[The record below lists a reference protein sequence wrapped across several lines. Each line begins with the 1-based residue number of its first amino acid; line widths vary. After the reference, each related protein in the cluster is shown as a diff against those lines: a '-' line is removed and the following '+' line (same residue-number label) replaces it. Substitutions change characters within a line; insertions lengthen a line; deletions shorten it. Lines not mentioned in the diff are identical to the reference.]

1 VAEQGIDAMK
11 PRHRRAVL
19 IVAGV
24 AVVGVAAALI
34 LSAFRQNLVFFYTP
48 SDVVANKVP
57 ANQTFRI
64 GGLVESGSLKREGVR
79 VTFRVTD
86 TAQTITVAYDGILP
100 DLFREGKGV
109 VAEGK
114 IDSGGMFHASQVLAK
129 HDENYMPPD
138 AAHALEQAEKARRTL
153 KVPAS

>member
-1 VAEQGIDAMK
+1 MK
-11 PRHRRAVL
+11 PRHRRAAL
-19 IVAGV
+19 IVAGI
-24 AVVGVAAALI
+24 AVLGIATALI

-48 SDVVANKVP
+48 SDVVANKAP
-57 ANQTFRI
+57 ADRLFRI
-64 GGLVESGSLKREGVR
+64 GGLVETGSLHRDGVQ
-79 VTFRVTD
+79 VSFRVTD
-86 TAQTITVAYDGILP
+86 TAHAIVVTYDGILP

-109 VAEGK
+109 VAQGR
-114 IDSGGMFHASQVLAK
+114 IGPGGTFHASEVLAK

>member
-1 VAEQGIDAMK
+1 MK
-11 PRHRRAVL
+11 PRHRRAAL

-24 AVVGVAAALI
+24 AVLGVATTLV

-48 SDVVANKVP
+48 TDVVANKVP
-57 ANQTFRI
+57 ANQKFRV
-64 GGLVESGSLKREGVR
+64 GGLVEAGSVKRDGVR

-86 TAQTITVAYDGILP
+86 TAQTISVAYDGILP

-109 VAEGK
+109 VAEGR
-114 IDSGGMFHASQVLAK
+114 IEQGGLFRASQVLAK
-129 HDENYMPPD
+129 HNENYMPPD

-153 KVPAS
+153 VKQPEGARGS

>member
-1 VAEQGIDAMK
+1 MK
-11 PRHRRAVL
+11 PRHRRVAL

-24 AVVGVAAALI
+24 AVLGAATALV

-48 SDVVANKVP
+48 SDVAANKVP

-64 GGLVESGSLKREGVR
+64 GGLVENGSVHRESKGVR

-86 TAQTITVAYDGILP
+86 TASTIMVAYDGILP

-109 VAEGK
+109 VAEGR
-114 IDSGGMFHASQVLAK
+114 IEPGGVFHASQVLAK
-129 HDENYMPPD
+129 HNENYMPPD
-138 AAHALEQAEKARRTL
+138 AAHAIEQAEKARRTL
-153 KVPAS
+153 VKDPDQSRGS

>member
-1 VAEQGIDAMK
+1 MK
-11 PRHRRAVL
+11 PRHRRAG
-19 IVAGV
+19 IATT
-24 AVVGVAAALI
+24 LI

-48 SDVVANKVP
+48 SDIAANKVP
-57 ANQTFRI
+57 ANQTFRV
-64 GGLVESGSLKREGVR
+64 GGLVETGSLKREGIR

-109 VAEGK
+109 VAQGRM
-114 IDSGGMFHASQVLAK
+114 DGGGVFRASQVLAK

-153 KVPAS
+153 KVPAG

>member
-1 VAEQGIDAMK
+1 MK
-11 PRHRRAVL
+11 PRHRRAAL

-24 AVVGVAAALI
+24 AVLGIATALI

-48 SDVVANKVP
+48 SDIAANKVP
-57 ANQTFRI
+57 ADRLFRI

-86 TAQTITVAYDGILP
+86 TANTVTVAYDGILP

-109 VAEGK
+109 VAQGRIEQ
-114 IDSGGMFHASQVLAK
+114 GGLFHASEVLAK

>member
-1 VAEQGIDAMK
+1 MK
-11 PRHRRAVL
+11 PRHRRAAL

-24 AVVGVAAALI
+24 AVLGVATALV

-48 SDVVANKVP
+48 SDVAANKVP
-57 ANQTFRI
+57 TNQTFRI
-64 GGLVESGSLKREGVR
+64 GGLVENGSVHREGKGVR

-86 TAQTITVAYDGILP
+86 TASTINVAYDGILP

-114 IDSGGMFHASQVLAK
+114 IEPGGLFHASQVLAK
-129 HDENYMPPD
+129 HNENYMPPE
-138 AAHALEQAEKARRTL
+138 AAHALEQAEKARKTL
-153 KVPAS
+153 VTDPDPSRGS

>member
-1 VAEQGIDAMK
+1 MK

-24 AVVGVAAALI
+24 AVLGVATALI

-48 SDVVANKVP
+48 SDIVANKAP
-57 ANQTFRI
+57 ADRLFRV
-64 GGLVESGSLKREGVR
+64 GGLVETGSLRREGVR

-86 TAQTITVAYDGILP
+86 TAHTVTVAYDGILP

-109 VAEGK
+109 VAQGR
-114 IDSGGMFHASQVLAK
+114 IDQGGVFHASEVLAK

>member
-1 VAEQGIDAMK
+1 MK
-11 PRHRRAVL
+11 PRHRRAAL

-24 AVVGVAAALI
+24 AVVGIATALI

-48 SDVVANKVP
+48 SDVVANKAP
-57 ANQTFRI
+57 NDRLFRV
-64 GGLVESGSLKREGVR
+64 GGLVETGSLHREGIR

-109 VAEGK
+109 VAQGR
-114 IDSGGMFHASQVLAK
+114 ITSDGVFRASEVLAK

>member
-1 VAEQGIDAMK
+1 MK
-11 PRHRRAVL
+11 PRHRRAAL

-24 AVVGVAAALI
+24 AVLGVATALV

-48 SDVVANKVP
+48 TDVVANKVP
-57 ANQTFRI
+57 ADQKFRV
-64 GGLVESGSLKREGVR
+64 GGLVEAGSVKRDGVR

-109 VAEGK
+109 VAEGR
-114 IDSGGMFHASQVLAK
+114 IESGVFRASQVLAK
-129 HDENYMPPD
+129 HNENYMPPD

-153 KVPAS
+153 KVPAG

>member
-1 VAEQGIDAMK
+1 MK
-11 PRHRRAVL
+11 PRHRRAAL

-24 AVVGVAAALI
+24 AVLGLATTLV

-48 SDVVANKVP
+48 TDVVANKAP
-57 ANQTFRI
+57 ANQKFRV
-64 GGLVESGSLKREGVR
+64 GGLVEAGSVKRDGVR

-109 VAEGK
+109 VAEGR
-114 IDSGGMFHASQVLAK
+114 IESGGVFRASQVLA
-129 HDENYMPPD
+129 
-138 AAHALEQAEKARRTL
+138 QAQRETTCRRMRRTRSSR
-153 KVPAS
+153 PRRHAGP

>member
-1 VAEQGIDAMK
+1 MK
-11 PRHRRAVL
+11 PRHRRAAL

-24 AVVGVAAALI
+24 AVLGVATALV

-48 SDVVANKVP
+48 SDVAANKVP

-64 GGLVESGSLKREGVR
+64 GGLVENGSVHREGKGVR

-86 TAQTITVAYDGILP
+86 PASTINVAYDGILP

-114 IDSGGMFHASQVLAK
+114 IEPGGLFHASQVLAK
-129 HDENYMPPD
+129 HNENYMPPE
-138 AAHALEQAEKARRTL
+138 AAHALEQAEKARKTL
-153 KVPAS
+153 VTDPDPSRGS

>member
-1 VAEQGIDAMK
+1 MK
-11 PRHRRAVL
+11 PRHRRAAL

-24 AVVGVAAALI
+24 AVLGVATALI
-34 LSAFRQNLVFFYTP
+34 LSAFQKNLVFFYTP
-48 SDVVANKVP
+48 SDVAANKAP
-57 ANQTFRI
+57 AGRQFRV
-64 GGLVESGSLKREGVR
+64 GGLVETGSVKREGVR

-109 VAEGK
+109 VAEGR
-114 IDSGGMFHASQVLAK
+114 IDPSGVFQASQVLAK

-153 KVPAS
+153 KVPAG

>member
-1 VAEQGIDAMK
+1 MK
-11 PRHRRAVL
+11 PRHRRAAL

-24 AVVGVAAALI
+24 AVLGVATALI
-34 LSAFRQNLVFFYTP
+34 LSAFQKNLVFFYTP
-48 SDVVANKVP
+48 SDVVANKAP
-57 ANQTFRI
+57 AGRQFRV
-64 GGLVESGSLKREGVR
+64 GGLVETGSVKREGVR

-109 VAEGK
+109 VAEGR
-114 IDSGGMFHASQVLAK
+114 IDPDGVFRATQVLAK

-138 AAHALEQAEKARRTL
+138 AAHAIEQAEKARRTL

>member
-1 VAEQGIDAMK
+1 MK

-24 AVVGVAAALI
+24 AVLGVATALV
-34 LSAFRQNLVFFYTP
+34 LSAFRQNLVYFYTP
-48 SDVVANKVP
+48 SDVAANKAP
-57 ANQTFRI
+57 ANQTFRV
-64 GGLVESGSLKREGVR
+64 GGLVETGSVKREGVR

-109 VAEGK
+109 VAEGR
-114 IDSGGMFHASQVLAK
+114 IEPGGMFRASQVLAK
-129 HDENYMPPD
+129 HNENYMPPE
-138 AAHALEQAEKARRTL
+138 AGRALEQAEKARRTL
-153 KVPAS
+153 KVPTGSSS

>member
-1 VAEQGIDAMK
+1 MIK
-11 PRHRRAVL
+11 PRHRRAAL

-24 AVVGVAAALI
+24 AVLGIATALI

-48 SDVVANKVP
+48 SDVATNKVP

-64 GGLVESGSLKREGVR
+64 GGLVENGSVHREGVR

-109 VAEGK
+109 VAQGRM
-114 IDSGGMFHASQVLAK
+114 DGGGVFRASQVLAK

-153 KVPAS
+153 KVPAG

>member
-1 VAEQGIDAMK
+1 MK

-48 SDVVANKVP
+48 SDVAANKVP

-64 GGLVESGSLKREGVR
+64 GGLVESGSLKRDGVR

-86 TAQTITVAYDGILP
+86 TAQTITVSYDGILP

-114 IDSGGMFHASQVLAK
+114 IESGGMFHASEVLAK

>member
-1 VAEQGIDAMK
+1 MK
-11 PRHRRAVL
+11 PRHRRVAL

-24 AVVGVAAALI
+24 AVLGAATALV

-48 SDVVANKVP
+48 SDVAANKVP

-64 GGLVESGSLKREGVR
+64 GGLVENGSVHRESKGVR

-86 TAQTITVAYDGILP
+86 TASTIMVAYDGILP

-109 VAEGK
+109 VAEGR
-114 IDSGGMFHASQVLAK
+114 IEPGGVFHASQVLAK
-129 HDENYMPPD
+129 HNENYMPPD
-138 AAHALEQAEKARRTL
+138 AAHAIEQAEKARRTL
-153 KVPAS
+153 QVPAS

>member
-1 VAEQGIDAMK
+1 MK

-19 IVAGV
+19 IIAGV

-48 SDVVANKVP
+48 SDIVANKVP
-57 ANQTFRI
+57 ANQTFRV

-86 TAQTITVAYDGILP
+86 TAQTITVSYDGILP

-114 IDSGGMFHASQVLAK
+114 IDSGGMFHASEVLAK

>member
-1 VAEQGIDAMK
+1 MK

-19 IVAGV
+19 IVVGV

>member
-1 VAEQGIDAMK
+1 MK
-11 PRHRRAVL
+11 PRHRRAAL

-24 AVVGVAAALI
+24 AVLGIATALI

-48 SDVVANKVP
+48 SDVAANKAPVDRL
-57 ANQTFRI
+57 FRV
-64 GGLVESGSLKREGVR
+64 GGLVEAGSVHRDGVR
-79 VTFRVTD
+79 VSFRVTD
-86 TAQTITVAYDGILP
+86 TAHTIDVTYDGLLP

-109 VAEGK
+109 VAQGR
-114 IDSGGMFHASQVLAK
+114 IGPGGVFHASEVLAK

-153 KVPAS
+153 KVPAG